1 MKENVGH
8 MKSWIERVVNLKNR
22 TIDNLMLEL
31 DEAEFQYS
39 HNFQSHISHIQEI
52 ISTHQEYMNKM
63 HEQYENDCKEL
74 FEVSVNEIEEI
85 RTNANDNEMYL
96 KTLMYGLDKSMS
108 EDMKIHREKFMNKY
122 DDIISSV
129 SIY

>member
-8 MKSWIERVVNLKNR
+8 LKNWIERVINLKNR

-39 HNFQSHISHIQEI
+39 YNFQAHISQIQDI
-52 ISTHQEYMNKM
+52 ISKHQEYMNKT
-63 HEQYENDCKEL
+63 HEQYEDDCKEL
-74 FEVSVNEIEEI
+74 LEASVAEIEEI

-96 KTLMYGLDKSMS
+96 KTLMFGLDKKMK
-108 EDMKIHREKFMNKY
+108 EDMQIHREKFMNKY

-129 SIY
+129 SVY